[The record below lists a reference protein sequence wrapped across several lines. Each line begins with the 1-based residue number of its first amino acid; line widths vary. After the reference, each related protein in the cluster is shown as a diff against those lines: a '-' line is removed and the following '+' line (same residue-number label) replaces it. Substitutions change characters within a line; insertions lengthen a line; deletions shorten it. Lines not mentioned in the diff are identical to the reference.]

1 MSLPCLS
8 KIQDIRVKNINSAT
22 ILSSNHFRVIFYLNE
37 EVFLMDDFNPTK
49 MLEKFT
55 KLNYMD

>member
-22 ILSSNHFRVIFYLNE
+22 FLSNNHFRVIFYLNE

-55 KLNYMD
+55 KLNSMD